1 MKLLECDCLLISYT
15 YLLFLMATQW
25 VSLSLHWN
33 ISTITFKK
41 WCKKLIVQME
51 FAFTT
56 KSNFCIPEKHL
67 KFNFRITHYFFQ
79 QFWHLENLVENVFV
93 RMNSL

>member
-1 MKLLECDCLLISYT
+1 MK
-15 YLLFLMATQW
+15 
-25 VSLSLHWN
+25 
-33 ISTITFKK
+33 
-41 WCKKLIVQME
+41 

-79 QFWHLENLVENVFV
+79 QFWHLENLAENVFV